1 MAQAKKGDKV
11 QVNYKGYLED
21 GTIFDSS
28 EGNPPL
34 DVTLGSGMVIPGFDA
49 ALVGMEAGE
58 KKTVKIPMDQAYGN
72 HNAEMVMQMP
82 KSQVPP
88 DLKPKIGDK
97 LQVGGPGGELMAVE
111 VIDIDDDFI
120 VLDANP
126 PLAGKDLTFDLE
138 LVAIV

>member
-1 MAQAKKGDKV
+1 MTQAKKGDKV
-11 QVNYKGYLED
+11 QVNYKGYLDD

-28 EGNPPL
+28 EGKDPL
-34 DVTLGSGMVIPGFDA
+34 DVTLGSGGVIPGFDA
-49 ALVGMEAGE
+49 ALTGMEVGD

-72 HNAEMVMQMP
+72 HNAEMVMQIP
-82 KSQVPP
+82 KSQIPP
-88 DLKPKIGDK
+88 DLKPEIGDK
-97 LQVGGPGGELMAVE
+97 LQVGGPSGELIAV
-111 VIDIDDDFI
+111 VVVDIDDEFI

>member
-28 EGNPPL
+28 EGKSPL
-34 DVTLGSGMVIPGFDA
+34 DVTLGSGTVIPGFDA
-49 ALVGMEAGE
+49 ALVGMAAGD

-88 DLKPKIGDK
+88 DLKPEIGDK
-97 LQVGGPGGELMAVE
+97 LQVGGPTGELMAVE

>member
-21 GTIFDSS
+21 GSIFDSS
-28 EGNPPL
+28 EGKSPL
-34 DVTLGSGMVIPGFDA
+34 DVTLGSGAVIPGFDA
-49 ALVGMEAGE
+49 ALTGMAVGD
-58 KKTVKIPMDQAYGN
+58 KKTVKIPMDQAYGP

-82 KSQVPP
+82 KSQIPP
-88 DLKPKIGDK
+88 DLNPEVGQT
-97 LQVGGPGGELMAVE
+97 LQVGGAAGEVMMVE
-111 VIDIDDDFI
+111 VIDLTDEFI

>member
-21 GTIFDSS
+21 GTMFDSS
-28 EGNPPL
+28 EGKPPL

-49 ALVGMEAGE
+49 ALVGMAAGD

-82 KSQVPP
+82 KSQIPP

-97 LQVGGPGGELMAVE
+97 LQVGGPTGELMAVE
-111 VIDIDDDFI
+111 VIDIDDEFI

-138 LVAIV
+138 LIAIV

>member
-1 MAQAKKGDKV
+1 MAPAKKGDKV

-28 EGNPPL
+28 EGQAPL

-49 ALVGMEAGE
+49 ALTGMEVGD
-58 KKTVKIPMDQAYGN
+58 KKTVEIQMDQAYGR

-82 KSQVPP
+82 KSQIPP
-88 DLKPKIGDK
+88 DLNPEIGQK
-97 LQVGGPGGELMAVE
+97 LQVGGTGGEAMMVE
-111 VIDIDDDFI
+111 VIDIDDEFI

>member
-28 EGNPPL
+28 EGKPSL
-34 DVTLGSGMVIPGFDA
+34 EVTLGSGMVIPGFDE
-49 ALVGMEAGE
+49 ALSGMEVGE
-58 KKTVKIPMDQAYGN
+58 KKTVNIPMDKAYGP
-72 HNAEMVMQMP
+72 HNAEMVMQIP
-82 KSQVPP
+82 NDQVPP
-88 DLKPKIGDK
+88 DLKPEVGQK
-97 LQVGGPGGELMAVE
+97 LQVGGTGGETMMVE
-111 VIDIDDDFI
+111 VLDVTDDFV

>member
-21 GTIFDSS
+21 GKIFDSS
-28 EGNPPL
+28 EGKPPL
-34 DVTLGSGMVIPGFDA
+34 DVTIGSGMVIPGFDA
-49 ALVGMEAGE
+49 ALTGMEVGE
-58 KKTVKIPMDQAYGN
+58 KKTVKIPMDKAYGS
-72 HNAEMVMQMP
+72 HNAEMVMQVP

-88 DLKPKIGDK
+88 DLKPEIGQK
-97 LQVGGPGGELMAVE
+97 LQVGGADGELMTVE
-111 VIDIDDDFI
+111 VIDLDDDFI

>member
-28 EGNPPL
+28 EGKPPL

-49 ALVGMEAGE
+49 ALTGMEVGD
-58 KKTVKIPMDQAYGN
+58 KKTVKIPMDQAYGP
-72 HNAEMVMQMP
+72 HNAEMVMQIP
-82 KSQVPP
+82 IDQVPA
-88 DLKPKIGDK
+88 DLNPEIGQK
-97 LQVGGPGGELMAVE
+97 LQVGGTGGEEMMAE
-111 VIDIDDDFI
+111 VIDVTDDFV
-120 VLDANP
+120 VLDVNP

>member
-28 EGNPPL
+28 EGKPPL

-49 ALVGMEAGE
+49 ALVGMEAGD

-88 DLKPKIGDK
+88 DLKPEIGDK
-97 LQVGGPGGELMAVE
+97 LQVGGPTGELMAVE

>member
-11 QVNYKGYLED
+11 QVNYKGYLKD

-28 EGNPPL
+28 EGKSPL
-34 DVTLGSGMVIPGFDA
+34 DVTLGAGAVIPGFDA
-49 ALVGMEAGE
+49 ALVGMEVGD
-58 KKTVKIPMDQAYGN
+58 KKTVNIPMDQAYGN

-82 KSQVPP
+82 KNQIPP
-88 DLKPKIGDK
+88 DLKPEIGDK
-97 LQVGGPGGELMAVE
+97 LQVGGPTGELMAVE
-111 VIDIDDDFI
+111 VLDITDEFI

>member
-28 EGNPPL
+28 KGKDPL
-34 DVTLGSGMVIPGFDA
+34 AVTLGSGTVIPGFDA
-49 ALVGMEAGE
+49 ALIGMEPGD
-58 KKTVKIPMDQAYGN
+58 KKTVKISVDQAYGP

-88 DLKPKIGDK
+88 DLKPEVGQK
-97 LQVGGPGGELMAVE
+97 LQVGGASGELMMVE
-111 VIDIDDDFI
+111 VIDVTDEFV

-126 PLAGKDLTFDLE
+126 PLAGKELTFDLE
-138 LVAIV
+138 LVLIG